1 MEHWEVVVVGGG
13 PAGLAGAVEAAKAG
27 VKVLV
32 VDENDRPGGQLFK
45 QIHKFFG
52 SKAHSAGI
60 RGMDIGTRLLAETE
74 NAGVTVW
81 LDSTVVGLFPD
92 KEMAVVRSL
101 GNGEKTTVTVRAEK
115 ILLACGGAENA
126 VAFEGWTLPGVMGAG
141 AAQTMINVHRVL
153 PGKRVLM
160 LGSGN
165 VGLIVAYQLMQAG
178 AEVAAVVEAAG
189 QVGGYGV
196 HAAKVRR
203 AGVPFYLGH
212 TVLRAEADGETLSRA
227 VIVALDAAF
236 NPIPG
241 TEKTLAVDT
250 ICLAVGL
257 RPFTQLALMRG
268 IGHVYVPELGGWMPK
283 HDENME
289 TNVPGIYVAGDTAGV
304 EEANSAMD
312 EGRLA
317 GSAIAQSL
325 GHLDVE
331 RGEAVKREFRDRLS
345 ALRLGPF
352 GEKRLNAKQRLV
364 DRGVGLFVSWQPG

>member
-27 VKVLV
+27 ARVLV
-32 VDENDRPGGQLFK
+32 IDENDRPGGQLFK

-60 RGMDIGTRLLAETE
+60 RGIDIGTLLLKETE
-74 NAGVTVW
+74 TTGVTVW
-81 LDSTVVGLFPD
+81 LSSTAVGLYAD
-92 KEMAVVRSL
+92 KELAVVRTL
-101 GNGEKTTVTVRAEK
+101 DDGRKTTVTVRAER

-126 VAFEGWTLPGVMGAG
+126 VPFPGWTLPGVMGAG

-178 AEVAAVVEAAG
+178 ADVVALVEAAS
-189 QVGGYGV
+189 QIGGYGV

-212 TVLRAEADGETLSRA
+212 TVVRAEERGGRLSRA
-227 VIVALDAAF
+227 VIAALDAAGR
-236 NPIPG
+236 PIPE
-241 TEKTLAVDT
+241 TESAIPVDT

-257 RPFTQLALMRG
+257 RPLTQLALMRG
-268 IGHVYVPELGGWMPK
+268 IGHVFVPELGGWMPK
-283 HDENME
+283 HDNNME
-289 TNVPGIYVAGDTAGV
+289 TDIGGIYVAGDTAGV

-317 GSAIAQSL
+317 GVAIAQSL
-325 GHLDVE
+325 GHLTE
-331 RGEAVKREFRDRLS
+331 SRGEEAKAELRERLA

-352 GEKRLNAKQRLV
+352 GEKRLNAKRRLV
-364 DRGVGLFVSWQPG
+364 AEEYCA